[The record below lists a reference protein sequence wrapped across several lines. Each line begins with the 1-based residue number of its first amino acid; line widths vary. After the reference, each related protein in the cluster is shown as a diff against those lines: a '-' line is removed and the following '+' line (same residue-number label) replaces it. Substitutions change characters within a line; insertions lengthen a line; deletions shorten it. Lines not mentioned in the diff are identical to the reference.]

1 MRAVIDDSG
10 LQRWAGESRTR
21 LPAAR
26 KALLRIL
33 ATRLEGHALDLSKGG
48 SAPGDYP
55 IPVVTGKFRGAFGIR
70 VSDRSAT
77 VFNDSNYAQAIHD
90 GYQPYGNPH
99 ARPIPPRPFFTDAFE
114 RLDLDEAHRTW
125 EQQFINTNGFTTK
138 APRR

>member
-1 MRAVIDDSG
+1 MRMTIDDGG
-10 LQRWAGESRTR
+10 LRRWGSDARTQI
-21 LPAAR
+21 PAAR
-26 KALLRIL
+26 KALLRML

-55 IPVVTGKFRGAFGIR
+55 IPVRSGKFRGAFGIR
-70 VSDRSAT
+70 VSDRSAV
-77 VFNDSNYAQAIHD
+77 VFNDSNYARAIHE

-99 ARPIPPRPFFTDAFE
+99 ARPIPARPYFSDAFD
-114 RLDLDEAHRTW
+114 RLDLDEAHAAW